1 MNTFKIAA
9 IATVSALALTSAA
22 QAQDKLKIGLLTTL
36 SGPAAALG
44 IQQRN
49 GFELALKNMG
59 NKLGGRDV
67 ELIVQDDE
75 LKPDVAVS
83 KAKAMVERD
92 KVDFVVGP
100 IFSNILTTQANV
112 TRQSDATVRGQ
123 QFASSI
129 EEAMRNAVEFKT
141 DGSSLVVETSINGV
155 VECRTFSAATAGVRV
170 DALTFTYVDSTGGV
184 TGSPV
189 SGVRYSFSSMGGP
202 TSDGTTPGA
211 APPVF
216 KGDAFARNTQ
226 TEADPTC

>member
-1 MNTFKIAA
+1 MIVHARAA
-9 IATVSALALTSAA
+9 
-22 QAQDKLKIGLLTTL
+22 DDRGLSL
-36 SGPAAALG
+36 
-44 IQQRN
+44 I
-49 GFELALKNMG
+49 
-59 NKLGGRDV
+59 
-67 ELIVQDDE
+67 ELIIT
-75 LKPDVAVS
+75 
-83 KAKAMVERD
+83 
-92 KVDFVVGP
+92 VVVLGLIFMSLTA

-112 TRQSDATVRGQ
+112 TRQSDATIRGQ

-155 VECRTFSAATAGVRV
+155 VECKTFSAATAGVRV

-189 SGVRYSFSSMGGP
+189 SGVRYSFSALGGP